1 MTLSRKCFLSGL
13 AALGAGMSLPPG
25 APRRALAADA
35 PAGPTGNTGVTAE
48 TAAFVTAT
56 RYEDLPPELI
66 ALGKQH
72 ILDAFGLAIAGQKAE
87 TGPIVRR
94 YLAELGGQ
102 NGSSTVLG
110 TDLHVAPRFAAFANG
125 VAIHADDFDD
135 TQLAVAKD
143 RVYGL
148 LTHPTVPTL
157 PAALAMSEALGKSGR
172 EFMLAYHLGGAGPN
186 ESIAEATARGLGY
199 DGPRDFRAALSQV
212 PQAMAGV

>member
-1 MTLSRKCFLSGL
+1 
-13 AALGAGMSLPPG
+13 
-25 APRRALAADA
+25 
-35 PAGPTGNTGVTAE
+35 VTAE
-48 TAAFVTAT
+48 TAAFVVAT

-87 TGPIVRR
+87 TGPIVHR
-94 YLAELGGQ
+94 YLAELGVL
-102 NGSSTVLG
+102 NGLSTVLG
-110 TDLHVAPRFAAFANG
+110 TDQHAAPRFAAFANG

-157 PAALAMSEALGKSGR
+157 PPALALAEALNKS
-172 EFMLAYHLGGAGPN
+172 
-186 ESIAEATARGLGY
+186 
-199 DGPRDFRAALSQV
+199 
-212 PQAMAGV
+212 